1 MKMHDKRTVIIVI
14 ISLIGGVLV
23 TWLTGFF
30 RPLFPFMTV
39 DVLEWGSPFPYLTRV
54 VTFRGPAFIN
64 WETAAIDF
72 IIWTIIIFIV
82 LFLVCLY
89 RSPDRVGQAKK

>member
-1 MKMHDKRTVIIVI
+1 MEMQGKRIEIIII
-14 ISLIGGVLV
+14 ISLIGGILV

-30 RPLFPFMTV
+30 RPLFPVRTV

-64 WETAAIDF
+64 WETATIDF
-72 IIWTIIIFIV
+72 MLWAIIIFVV
-82 LFLVCLY
+82 LFLVCLH
-89 RSPDRVGQAKK
+89 RPSDQPEQAEI